1 MAPLRTTQD
10 FPVRLH
16 HRLQD
21 LQPGRDAHKPWNA
34 SRTPLTTPSTGSGTW
49 IVTGRELGGWP
60 DVFRLSCFAM
70 GGSLLF

>member
-1 MAPLRTTQD
+1 MQ
-10 FPVRLH
+10 
-16 HRLQD
+16 
-21 LQPGRDAHKPWNA
+21 KPWNA